1 MARAIY
7 SEADIYLLDDPLSA
21 VDPEV
26 ASAIFNECITDHLKD
41 KIVVLVTHQLQFI
54 TNCEKILLLSN
65 KKQKICAPYATI
77 QAEGM
82 DIEAILKEY
91 TSMMKRTKTALSLK
105 SFKSET
111 SDNAAATD
119 QSNKAKPSAAARRKG
134 LAMIKGH
141 SIYMQPT
148 QAAPAKKQDNLIV
161 AEEKISG
168 KVGFKD
174 Y

>member
-1 MARAIY
+1 
-7 SEADIYLLDDPLSA
+7 
-21 VDPEV
+21 
-26 ASAIFNECITDHLKD
+26 
-41 KIVVLVTHQLQFI
+41 
-54 TNCEKILLLSN
+54 
-65 KKQKICAPYATI
+65 
-77 QAEGM
+77 
-82 DIEAILKEY
+82 
-91 TSMMKRTKTALSLK
+91 MMKRTKTALSLK